1 MLGDH
6 DVAIVWVELDVKAA
20 PSGALADDDRG
31 TRAEEEIERNIPG
44 RELFSV
50 FTIVDTVSHR
60 AGHDAN
66 SEMADGVAERVAC
79 VVGVRSTVTSLHV
92 V

>member
-1 MLGDH
+1 M
-6 DVAIVWVELDVKAA
+6 VAMNYGAA
-20 PSGALADDDRG
+20 ENRDRLLNSF
-31 TRAEEEIERNIPG
+31 TEEEIERNIAG

-66 SEMADGVAERVAC
+66 REMADGVAERVAC
-79 VVGVRSTVTSLHV
+79 VVGVRSTVTSLQV